1 MIGLYLFYRPIKPP
15 QANHKGSKTMSR
27 VTIQDLIDTLRKAA
41 ASPEAHC
48 KAQRSYFSR
57 LKEDSVLTQCGTAC
71 CVAGDLVLWAFRES
85 SREVINDIIGFCG
98 HEFDPGEWITNELGL
113 SEVEASLAFDSTTHY
128 QIHILLADLLEQGLR
143 LPDNK
148 GTIELSYNSTYVNF
162 DCAYVGVYQDVMNLD
177 EVLNWMRKIAE

>member
-1 MIGLYLFYRPIKPP
+1 MIDLYVFYRPIKPP

-41 ASPEAHC
+41 ARPEAHS
-48 KAQRSYFSR
+48 KAQRTYFSR
-57 LKEDSVLTQCGTAC
+57 LKKDSVLTNFDKAC
-71 CVAGDLVLWAFRES
+71 CVAGCLVLQAHKES

-128 QIHILLADLLEQGLR
+128 QIHLLLADLLEQGLR

-148 GTIELSYNSTYVNF
+148 GLIELSYNSTYVNF
-162 DCAYVGVYQDVMNLD
+162 DCAYVGVYQDVMDLG
-177 EVLNWMRKIAE
+177 EVLSWMRKIAE